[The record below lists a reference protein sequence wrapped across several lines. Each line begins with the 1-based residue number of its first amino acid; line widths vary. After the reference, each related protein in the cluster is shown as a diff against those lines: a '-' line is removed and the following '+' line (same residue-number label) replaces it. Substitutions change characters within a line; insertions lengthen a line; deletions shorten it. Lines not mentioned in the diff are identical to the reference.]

1 LSATLTV
8 TQPAGL
14 VAAVVVAWAGAA
26 VMRRT
31 ARRAG
36 SPPAARRPG
45 FSFVES
51 AGFVLALAVATL
63 LAGANG
69 PLAQFTLGLLAL
81 AAGAWLVT
89 ELYRREA
96 LAPRA
101 RWLLAG
107 TRGLAW
113 AALLVLLARPAWT
126 QTLLTWD
133 KPVLAVLLDQ
143 SQSMSLVDAPG
154 PSPAAP
160 ARAARANAAFAAA
173 SREIARL
180 SELYDIRLRGVGAH
194 SEPVSSWEITP
205 QAPLTGLA
213 GALREAREFRSVA
226 ARPPVAVL
234 LVSDGAE
241 NVVDAAALRQAAAD
255 LAQEGTALLG
265 IGVGPEPGR
274 APLVELDPLV
284 VPPRVT
290 ARDLLR
296 VSASGRAQGCRG
308 QAVQMEVLWDE
319 NVAATRAI
327 PGESDTQPFAPEF
340 ELVPP
345 GPGAHRLAV
354 RATLPAVLG
363 GQTFMTATIVDVTSD
378 RTRVLYLERV
388 PRAEAAFAM
397 RAWRAD
403 PQIEVTS
410 QFLFDPGRSATDPR
424 GLADLF
430 AAQDVIVLGDVGTAL
445 PAAVVDALAQAV
457 TQRGAGLLL
466 AGGPAL
472 LNVGQY
478 AKTPLADLCP
488 TQWAD
493 REFGLPDRPRFRPT
507 EAGLQHAVLMPE
519 ADGRGQPPAAALG
532 QVGATWLRLPTLDR
546 AAALGGAKPAAVVLA
561 TDDNGRPLLAA
572 QEVGRGRCLVAAWEE
587 TWPWALASDEGR
599 VLHERLWRQMAVWL
613 ANRRPCAW
621 VVTDQLQYALAALT
635 SGEQRVHVRA
645 GVSALGA
652 LPAGSRSGSEH
663 ASLTLARTGPPDDR
677 QPPVE
682 LPLNRTGDGWSVEIP
697 NLTGQGRGLVPAAY
711 VLEFSVPASGRPATS
726 EPADPDLARAT
737 GLTARA
743 RFTVVAENLEQRA
756 PTANLTLLRTAAEQ
770 TASCGGR
777 YVDVSGLA
785 NALAELTRTDRRERV
800 ARPVRYDLLESAP
813 WTLLVWLACAA
824 SLEWFLRKRAGL
836 T

>member
-1 LSATLTV
+1 MSATLTL

-14 VAAVVVAWAGAA
+14 VAAVVVAWAGTM
-26 VMRRT
+26 VMRRA

-36 SPPAARRPG
+36 SPPAARQHG
-45 FSFVES
+45 FFFVES
-51 AGFVLALAVATL
+51 AGFVLALAAATL
-63 LAGANG
+63 LAAADG
-69 PLAQFTLGLLAL
+69 PIAQLTLGLLAL
-81 AAGAWLVT
+81 AAGGWLVT

-113 AALLVLLARPAWT
+113 TALLVLLARPAWT

-133 KPVLAVLLDQ
+133 KPVLAVLLDE

-154 PSPAAP
+154 SSPPAP

-173 SREIARL
+173 GREIARL

-194 SEPVSSWEITP
+194 SEPVSSWTITP

-226 ARPPVAVL
+226 ARPPVVVL

-241 NVVDAAALRQAAAD
+241 NVADAAALRQAAAD

-265 IGVGPEPGR
+265 IGVGPESGR
-274 APLVELDPLV
+274 TPLVELDPLV

-296 VSASGRAQGCRG
+296 VTASGRTQGCRG

-319 NVAATRAI
+319 NVVATRAI

-340 ELVPP
+340 ELAPP

-354 RATLPAVLG
+354 RATLPAALG

-388 PRAEAAFAM
+388 PRAEAGFVM

-403 PQIEVTS
+403 PQIEVTG
-410 QFLFDPGRSATDPR
+410 QFLFDPGRAAADLRS
-424 GLADLF
+424 LADLC
-430 AAQDVIVLGDVGTAL
+430 AAQDVIVLGDIGTAL

-472 LNVGQY
+472 LNVEQY
-478 AKTPLADLCP
+478 ARTPLADLCP
-488 TQWAD
+488 TQWAE

-507 EAGLQHAVLMPE
+507 EAGLQHPVLAP
-519 ADGRGQPPAAALG
+519 DVGGRGRPPAAAPE
-532 QVGATWLRLPTLDR
+532 QVGAAWLRLPALDR

-561 TDDNGRPLLAA
+561 TDDSGRPLLAA
-572 QEVGRGRCLVAAWEE
+572 QEVGRGRCLVAAWED

-621 VVTDQLQYALAALT
+621 VVTDQLQYTLAALT

-645 GVSALGA
+645 GVSALDA
-652 LPAGSRSGSEH
+652 LLPSSRLDGEH
-663 ASLTLARTGPPDDR
+663 ASLTLARAGPLDDR

-682 LPLNRTGDGWSVEIP
+682 LLLSRAGDGWSAEIP
-697 NLTGQGRGLVPAAY
+697 NLTGHGPGLVPGAY
-711 VLEFSVPASGRPATS
+711 ILELSVPAGAAPAVT
-726 EPADPDLARAT
+726 EPADPNSARAT

-756 PTANLTLLRTAAEQ
+756 PTANLPLLRAAAEL
-770 TASCGGR
+770 TASYGGR
-777 YVDVSGLA
+777 YVEVSGLSGV
-785 NALAELTRTDRRERV
+785 LAELAHTDRRERV
-800 ARPVRYDLLESAP
+800 ARPVRYDLLASAP
-813 WTLLVWLACAA
+813 WTLLAWLACAA